1 MKMGERIMTP
11 HGWAVLV
18 MAVYDEENRLVELL
32 LELVE

>member
-1 MKMGERIMTP
+1 MKMGEKILTP

-18 MAVYDEENRLVELL
+18 LAVYDEKNNLVELL

>member
-1 MKMGERIMTP
+1 MGEKILTP

-18 MAVYDEENRLVELL
+18 MASYDEENRLVELV